1 MKARLFVISTVLVLA
16 AVPGWSADFDVSNF
30 GFTAYT
36 INTVN
41 NPVLTLVRGQTYTFA
56 INAPGHP
63 FWIKTAQVT
72 GTGSAFNT
80 GVANNGITSGT
91 LTFVVPETA
100 PNTLFYA
107 CQIHAA
113 MSNQIHITNPTAIT
127 PSTWSGIKA
136 LFGV

>member
-1 MKARLFVISTVLVLA
+1 MFGAVLVLA
-16 AVPGWSADFDVSNF
+16 AVPGWTADFDVSNF

-36 INTVN
+36 INGVN
-41 NPVLTLVRGQTYTFA
+41 NPVLALVRGQTYTFA

-63 FWIKTAQVT
+63 FWIKTAQIT

-80 GVANNGITSGT
+80 GVTNNGITSGT
-91 LTFVVPETA
+91 LTFAVPQAA

-113 MSNQIHITNPTAIT
+113 MSNQIHIANPSAIALG
-127 PSTWSGIKA
+127 TWSAIKV
-136 LFGV
+136 LFRS